1 MLPRLFGSYII
12 NVAREAWT
20 HYEQVMAVE
29 YYMITIAA
37 IAIILFGALS
47 LIIRNC
53 LKTKK
58 TPSDVSSPKRS
69 DHFFKSNSKV
79 EDLIPISEAEQ
90 EDDVLDYQKFT
101 TEMNIALNDSGIVTS
116 TPGQQSS
123 MVESSKNSSGNSS
136 KNSSLNT
143 SSLKPSDRSV
153 IDEKIFFLYLMK
165 FVCSFVCV
173 F

>member
-1 MLPRLFGSYII
+1 
-12 NVAREAWT
+12 
-20 HYEQVMAVE
+20 MAVE

-79 EDLIPISEAEQ
+79 EDLIPISEQ
-90 EDDVLDYQKFT
+90 EDTVLDYQKFT

-153 IDEKIFFLYLMK
+153 IDEKIFYSNEVRMFICLCFLNTVWRNEK
-165 FVCSFVCV
+165 FCITRKIFREINLQ
-173 F
+173 

>member
-20 HYEQVMAVE
+20 HYEKNSPVMAVE

-101 TEMNIALNDSGIVTS
+101 NEMNIALNDSGIVTS

-153 IDEKIFFLYLMK
+153 IDEKIFFL
-165 FVCSFVCV
+165 
-173 F
+173 

>member
-12 NVAREAWT
+12 SVAREALT
-20 HYEQVMAVE
+20 HYEQNSPVMTVE
-29 YYMITIAA
+29 YYMITGT
-37 IAIILFGALS
+37 AIILFGALS

-58 TPSDVSSPKRS
+58 TPSVSSPKRS

-79 EDLIPISEAEQ
+79 EDLIPISEEG
-90 EDDVLDYQKFT
+90 EEEDVLDYHKFT

-116 TPGQQSS
+116 TSTPGHSS
-123 MVESSKNSSGNSS
+123 VVESSKNSSGNSS
-136 KNSSLNT
+136 KNSSLNA

-153 IDEKIFFLYLMK
+153 VIDEKIFF
-165 FVCSFVCV
+165 
-173 F
+173 